1 MLNFFKLKTESQ
13 KDTAQ
18 VTFQISGMHCTSCG
32 MNIDGELEESAGV
45 LSAQT
50 SYAKS
55 ETKVEYDPQQ
65 TSPRE
70 LQNVIE
76 SLNYQVTQ
84 TK

>member
-65 TSPRE
+65 TSPLE
-70 LQNVIE
+70 LQKVIE
-76 SLNYQVTQ
+76 SLNYQITQ